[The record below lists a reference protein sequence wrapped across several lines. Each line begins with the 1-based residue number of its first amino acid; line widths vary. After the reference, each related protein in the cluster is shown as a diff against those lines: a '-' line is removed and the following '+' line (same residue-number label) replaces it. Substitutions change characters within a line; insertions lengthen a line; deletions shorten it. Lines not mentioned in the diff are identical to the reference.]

1 MLVLLGGVAKIYPN
15 LSDGAKKY
23 QQAFLVLLPGLDSI
37 SILGDC
43 AKKCQH
49 IPRGPPNEDWA
60 RAAPPGCD
68 RTVGAPAPLRA
79 CFGPIFRGLPLTD
92 VAKVVVRVWSKF
104 NLPTEVGLL
113 TYGGNILG

>member
-43 AKKCQH
+43 AKKYQQYNL
-49 IPRGPPNEDWA
+49 IPNEWDMQRKEGSYHFIYLA
-60 RAAPPGCD
+60 VIIMMVEILHMGD
-68 RTVGAPAPLRA
+68 RDKPH
-79 CFGPIFRGLPLTD
+79 PLTC
-92 VAKVVVRVWSKF
+92 KISQPKMF
-104 NLPTEVGLL
+104 
-113 TYGGNILG
+113 